1 MQDAVDKLLQKAEAL
16 DGSGTEPGDKAFFA
30 SSYSNYS
37 LMLSQTLAWL
47 TKGSTT
53 IHPLPDAMTKQVPT
67 QELSTARLPGI
78 PRRRVRLSASQQ
90 KQSLHRVRLGV
101 NSLLKASLHAARKAV
116 PDMMSCLSL
125 RSGSVMPLPEALQ
138 SASSLAR
145 GYSRLDTTAFDGPSG
160 MGTAMHTEAT
170 ADTLDISQHRQDTA
184 GLVPGFTRNK
194 SILRS
199 KSSVAQHQGH
209 QLAAAPSAGL
219 PRTKSILRSKS
230 SLTAASVFDR
240 ALSMSSS
247 DGEGT
252 LWVPEDL
259 MESAMFLLRDTTL
272 ADPQA
277 EVWLLGTTSHS
288 QLCSLAA
295 KGHAD

>member
-16 DGSGTEPGDKAFFA
+16 DGSATEPGDKAFFG

-53 IHPLPDAMTKQVPT
+53 VHPLPNATAQQLPT
-67 QELSTARLPGI
+67 RELSSARLPGV
-78 PRRRVRLSASQQ
+78 PKRRIRLSASQQ
-90 KQSLHRVRLGV
+90 KQSLHRLRLGV
-101 NSLLKASLHAARKAV
+101 NSLLKASLHAASKAV
-116 PDMMSCLSL
+116 PDMMSWLSL

-138 SASSLAR
+138 SASSLAK

-160 MGTAMHTEAT
+160 VSTAMHTEAT
-170 ADTLDISQHRQDTA
+170 ADTLAISQNRQDTA
-184 GLVPGFTRNK
+184 GLVPGFTCTK

-199 KSSVAQHQGH
+199 KSSRAPHQGH
-209 QLAAAPSAGL
+209 QLITAPSAGL

-240 ALSMSSS
+240 ALSISSS
-247 DGEGT
+247 DGEGG

-259 MESAMFLLRDTTL
+259 TESAMFLLRDPTL

-277 EVWLLGTTSHS
+277 EVCCL
-288 QLCSLAA
+288 
-295 KGHAD
+295 